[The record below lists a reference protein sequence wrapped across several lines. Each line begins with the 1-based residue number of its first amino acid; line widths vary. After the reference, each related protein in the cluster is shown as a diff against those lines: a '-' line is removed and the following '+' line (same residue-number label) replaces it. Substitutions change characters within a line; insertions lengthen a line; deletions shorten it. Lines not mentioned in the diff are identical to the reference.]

1 VVPGR
6 SRQVDKNVAAW
17 PKAVP
22 VKDWMAQ
29 PVITIRVDASC
40 REAIELM
47 KAHRIRHLPV
57 VDQPRL
63 VGIVTDRDLRQILF
77 DPALQDRM
85 VEAAHDPC
93 DRPLRDV
100 MTWAVITVGPQTNI
114 RQAARLMHE
123 QKIGALPVVD
133 AGRVVGMLTEHDILR
148 AFAALAPGV
157 MKVSPLEAPPTA
169 DEP

>member
-1 VVPGR
+1 VVPER
-6 SRQVDKNVAAW
+6 SRRVDRDVAAW

-29 PVITIRVDASC
+29 AVVTIRVDASC
-40 REAIELM
+40 REAVELM
-47 KAHRIRHLPV
+47 KSHRIRHLPV
-57 VDQPRL
+57 VDPPRL

-77 DPALQDRM
+77 DPVLQDRM
-85 VEAAHDPC
+85 AEPAHDPG
-93 DRPLRDV
+93 DRPVRDV

-114 RQAARLMHE
+114 RQAARVMHE

-133 AGRVVGMLTEHDILR
+133 AGRVVGILTEHDVLR

-157 MKVSPLEAPPTA
+157 TKVSPLEAPSTA